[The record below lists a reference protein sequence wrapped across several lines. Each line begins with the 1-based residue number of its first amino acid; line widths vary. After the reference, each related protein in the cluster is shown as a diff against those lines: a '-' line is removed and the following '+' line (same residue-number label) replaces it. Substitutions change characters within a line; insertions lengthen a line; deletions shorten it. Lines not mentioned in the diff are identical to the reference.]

1 MISGYDRSNNVVF
14 ISRLISS
21 AHLQRNWL
29 TRSVPN
35 NRVTMDSLLVS
46 GSGAARGS
54 LVVSEIG
61 DRGMVWEDSR
71 LKYQEVC
78 FQCIKIHHKRHRAYG
93 SILCLTH
100 CGLVTPYGH
109 IDLVQNWL
117 MAPSHYLNQWH
128 QAITWTNGTKPLPEP
143 MLTYHQWVV
152 WQITWEQ
159 FPSKHTWYQ
168 SVTKHWKLLF

>member
-78 FQCIKIHHKRHRAYG
+78 FQCIKIHHKTHRAYE

-117 MAPSHYLNQWH
+117 MAPSHYLNQCLALLSFLASMCHGNAGSTTSTVRCEWVPWH
-128 QAITWTNGTKPLPEP
+128 FHI
-143 MLTYHQWVV
+143 
-152 WQITWEQ
+152 
-159 FPSKHTWYQ
+159 
-168 SVTKHWKLLF
+168 